1 MDRARGK
8 CAELTSLSFAGNI
21 FIQTN
26 LGTEV
31 FDYKNNI
38 EVSCARSRSQRSE
51 S

>member
-1 MDRARGK
+1 MRRADL
-8 CAELTSLSFAGNI
+8 AFLAGNI

-38 EVSCARSRSQRSE
+38 EVSWCRSKL
-51 S
+51 